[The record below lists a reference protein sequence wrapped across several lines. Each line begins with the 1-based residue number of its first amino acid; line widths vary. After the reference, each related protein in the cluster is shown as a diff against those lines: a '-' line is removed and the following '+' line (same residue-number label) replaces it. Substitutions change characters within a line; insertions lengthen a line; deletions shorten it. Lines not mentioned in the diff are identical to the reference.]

1 MTSDEIR
8 AFIERYIDLWERE
21 DVSALVKCYADDCV
35 VKSPMFQTIQG
46 RAAIEASFRKL
57 FLAFGDWAIEL
68 EDVVIDRGSDER
80 AVLLYTAEVTHRG
93 EIFGMPGNGRRVE
106 NTAAHF
112 LRFENGL
119 IAAER
124 RMYDFTGFLVQL
136 GVLKAR
142 AV

>member
-8 AFIERYIDLWERE
+8 AFIERYLDLWERE
-21 DVSALVKCYADDCV
+21 DVSALVKCYTNDCV

-46 RAAIEASFRKL
+46 REAIEASFRKL
-57 FLAFGDWAIEL
+57 FLAFGDYAIKL
-68 EDVVIDRGSDER
+68 EDIVMDRGPEER
-80 AVLLYTAEVTHRG
+80 AVFLYTAEVTHRG
-93 EIFGMPGNGRRVE
+93 EIFGMPGTGRRVE
-106 NTAAHF
+106 STFVFF

-124 RMYDFTGFLVQL
+124 RVYDFTGVLIQL
-136 GVLKAR
+136 GVLKAK

>member
-8 AFIERYIDLWERE
+8 AFVERYLDLWERE
-21 DVSALVKCYADDCV
+21 DVSALVKCYTDDSV

-46 RAAIEASFRKL
+46 RVAIEASFRKL
-57 FLAFGDWAIEL
+57 FIAFGDWVIEA
-68 EDVVIDRGSDER
+68 DDIVIDGGSDER
-80 AVLLYTAEVTHRG
+80 AVFLFTAEVTHRG
-93 EIFGMPGNGRRVE
+93 EIFGMPGTGRRVE

-119 IAAER
+119 IAADR
-124 RMYDFTGFLVQL
+124 RLYDFTGFLVQL
-136 GVLKAR
+136 GVLKAK